1 MKKGKAA
8 IRILILLTVIQMLQN
23 LLVPKYVTQFREGAL
38 TGEYYANAGDNDVIL
53 IGDCEVYENF
63 SPVTLWEEYG
73 ITSYI
78 RGSAQQTIWQS
89 YYLLEET
96 FTYEIPQVVIF
107 NVLSMCYDTPEH
119 TGRQSQREAYNR
131 MTLDTMRWSASKWQA
146 ICASMTAQEKE
157 QGGMLTY
164 LFPLLRYHERWN
176 QLTQEDFTYYFHREA
191 VAHNGYLMQ
200 TGVKP
205 VQNDYVQPP
214 LADYRFGQNSWA
226 YLERIRTLC
235 EEHGVRLV
243 LIKAPSL
250 YPVWWPQWEEQIE
263 EYAASHNLMYLNLL
277 EQQAQIGLDWNTD
290 TYDAGLHLNVYGA
303 EKASKWL
310 GKILMEECG
319 VPNRQKDAQL
329 CARWA
334 QKERAYREEK
344 ENDR

>member
-1 MKKGKAA
+1 
-8 IRILILLTVIQMLQN
+8 
-23 LLVPKYVTQFREGAL
+23 
-38 TGEYYANAGDNDVIL
+38 
-53 IGDCEVYENF
+53 
-63 SPVTLWEEYG
+63 
-73 ITSYI
+73 
-78 RGSAQQTIWQS
+78 
-89 YYLLEET
+89 
-96 FTYEIPQVVIF
+96 
-107 NVLSMCYDTPEH
+107 
-119 TGRQSQREAYNR
+119 
-131 MTLDTMRWSASKWQA
+131 
-146 ICASMTAQEKE
+146 
-157 QGGMLTY
+157 MLTY

-176 QLTQEDFTYYFHREA
+176 QLTQEDFTYCFHREA

-214 LADYRFGQNSWA
+214 LADYRFGQNSWD

-250 YPVWWPQWEEQIE
+250 YPIWWPQWEEQIE

-334 QKERAYREEK
+334 RKERAYREEK
-344 ENDR
+344 GE